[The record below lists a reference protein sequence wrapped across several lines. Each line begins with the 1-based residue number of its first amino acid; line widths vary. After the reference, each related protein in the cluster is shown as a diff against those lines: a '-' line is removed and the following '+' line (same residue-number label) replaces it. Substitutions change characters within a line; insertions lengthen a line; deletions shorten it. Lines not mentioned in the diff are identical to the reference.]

1 MVYDRPS
8 VINCG
13 VGFRRYSL
21 DGFGGTIVQ
30 IISLTRDI
38 KRANDSSS
46 TAIENCEAVAES
58 AATDVFGDVG

>member
-8 VINCG
+8 VINYG
-13 VGFRRYSL
+13 VGFRRYYL
-21 DGFGGTIVQ
+21 DGFGRTIVES
-30 IISLTRDI
+30 INLTCDI

-46 TAIENCEAVAES
+46 TPIENCEAVAES